1 MLDLVRREF
10 EVAIP
15 LATAWKHLAQV
26 EQWPTWA
33 RHIKHVE
40 LNPKGELTLSTVGS
54 FRLAN
59 GVKSDFKM
67 TEINPFQNWKWVGQ
81 FLWLVV
87 HYDHRFERMDER
99 CTKLTW
105 VVSADGFG
113 VSVLGRLFAAI
124 YNRNL
129 DKAIPCLV
137 SEMIAL
143 KE

>member
-67 TEINPFQNWKWVGQ
+67 TEIIRSKIGNGLASFYG
-81 FLWLVV
+81 LWV
-87 HYDHRFERMDER
+87 HYDHRFERME
-99 CTKLTW
+99 
-105 VVSADGFG
+105 
-113 VSVLGRLFAAI
+113 
-124 YNRNL
+124 
-129 DKAIPCLV
+129 
-137 SEMIAL
+137 
-143 KE
+143 